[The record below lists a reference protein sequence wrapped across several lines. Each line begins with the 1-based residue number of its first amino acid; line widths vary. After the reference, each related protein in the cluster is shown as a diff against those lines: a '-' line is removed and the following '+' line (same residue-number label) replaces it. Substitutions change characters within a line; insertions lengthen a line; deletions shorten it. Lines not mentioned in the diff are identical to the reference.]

1 MTMSG
6 KIDDDDPASY
16 YKKVAE
22 ELERIANSV
31 VAQPHLDRGLSAR
44 LLAFAQQIRRD
55 SDLDCPPLGI
65 TIN

>member
-1 MTMSG
+1 MTA
-6 KIDDDDPASY
+6 KIDDDDPTTY

-31 VAQPHLDRGLSAR
+31 VASPHLDRGLSAR

-55 SDLDCPPLGI
+55 SDLDFTPPGI

>member
-1 MTMSG
+1 MTG
-6 KIDDDDPASY
+6 KIDDEDPAIY

-31 VAQPHLDRGLSAR
+31 VAHPHLDRGLSAR

-55 SDLDCPPLGI
+55 SDIDCLPLGA